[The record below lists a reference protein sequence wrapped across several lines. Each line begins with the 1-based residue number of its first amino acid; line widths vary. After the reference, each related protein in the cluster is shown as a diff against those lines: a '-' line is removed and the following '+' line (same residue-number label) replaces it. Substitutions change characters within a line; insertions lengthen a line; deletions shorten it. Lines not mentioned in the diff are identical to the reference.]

1 MVKMKVI
8 LDIIYTDFPP
18 LSLRAVMS
26 KQKLHW
32 TKLREG
38 SQHAIQM
45 Q

>member
-8 LDIIYTDFPP
+8 LDICTDFPAF
-18 LSLRAVMS
+18 SLRAVLS

-38 SQHAIQM
+38 SQTST
-45 Q
+45 